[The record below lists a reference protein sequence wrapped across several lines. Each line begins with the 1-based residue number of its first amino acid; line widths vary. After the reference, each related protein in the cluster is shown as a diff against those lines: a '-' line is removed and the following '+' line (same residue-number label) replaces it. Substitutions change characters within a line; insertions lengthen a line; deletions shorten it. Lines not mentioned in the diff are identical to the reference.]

1 DGIEQYKYAKYPAIK
16 IARLSVDSRFE
27 KKGIGTH
34 LLYAAIGKTLSI
46 CKSVGCRYILVDS
59 KPEVIGFYKKYGFQ
73 EIEKNKK
80 KNFIPMYLNMQP
92 IVAKINPEDI

>member
-1 DGIEQYKYAKYPAIK
+1 MQVY
-16 IARLSVDSRFE
+16 S
-27 KKGIGTH
+27 
-34 LLYAAIGKTLSI
+34 
-46 CKSVGCRYILVDS
+46 CILVDS
-59 KPEVIGFYKKYGFQ
+59 KPEAIDFYKKYGFQ